1 MGGGMSS
8 MFEHLVVVSLPM
20 ALGIIILLITLRRW
34 LAKRR

>member
-1 MGGGMSS
+1 